1 MVKSYSTVEGI
12 THLIISKTSLK
23 IVSTICG
30 YISLGGAYVIIG
42 VDISLFALY
51 FLFITVVIFII

>member
-1 MVKSYSTVEGI
+1 MVKSYSTVGGI
-12 THLIISKTSLK
+12 THLIINKTSLN

-30 YISLGGAYVIIG
+30 YMSLGGAYVIIG
-42 VDISLFALY
+42 VDISLLALY